1 MNKRQIKKN
10 KQNQIAI
17 YIAKKIGCIER
28 GYLVDL
34 FKSYHTIYKKVKKII
49 KHSKSINYYEVIVRD
64 YKTNYHHPSYN
75 EQKYKEKLCLI
86 FGGNL

>member
-10 KQNQIAI
+10 KQNQIVK

-49 KHSKSINYYEVIVRD
+49 KHSKSINYYETIIRD